1 MNGRTFVF
9 FLAFVLAGCAAERA
23 YDKGLELIQSGNV
36 ADGLGKMEQ
45 AHRLHPH
52 SQLYRQAYFR
62 HRDVALQRELAAPEL
77 ARQQTKWNDAEA
89 AYQTMLR
96 IDPVNA
102 RARSALD
109 DLRLERQHADQV
121 AKAGEL
127 LKKGDSA

>member
-45 AHRLHPH
+45 AHRLDPH

-62 HRDVALQRELAAPEL
+62 HRDVALQREWPPPS
-77 ARQQTKWNDAEA
+77 W
-89 AYQTMLR
+89 
-96 IDPVNA
+96 
-102 RARSALD
+102 RAS
-109 DLRLERQHADQV
+109 
-121 AKAGEL
+121 KANGMTPKL
-127 LKKGDSA
+127 PTSGCCASIR